1 MSSREWKLRILTKA
15 FIASW
20 VFLMSQI
27 FQINHLIQLEN
38 SERKRVRRHRR
49 LVYKSRIASKN
60 FDQVIIA

>member
-1 MSSREWKLRILTKA
+1 MSE
-15 FIASW
+15 
-20 VFLMSQI
+20 I